1 MGEGTENR
9 EVISFRDAVDYAY
22 DMLEVLDELPDE
34 AEGLAALVYHASC
47 RADTNELSRVIEAAR
62 TQALSFDA
70 LTRAV
75 GYLVRRDKVL
85 PDILKDWLAKMLL
98 AEITR
103 PPVPKRF
110 RPGWPGSKEHRD
122 LLIYEVVVRLTEKGL
137 LPTRSESTGTVSG
150 CDAVAQAMKL
160 LKQRPASYS
169 GVRDSYYEVKR
180 AFERGSDPRAPIS
193 IINALIWEMTG

>member
-1 MGEGTENR
+1 MGDPFENR

-47 RADTNELSRVIEAAR
+47 RADTNELSRVIEASR

-70 LTRAV
+70 LTRAI
-75 GYLVRRDKVL
+75 GYLLRRDKAL
-85 PDILKDWLAKMLL
+85 PEILTDWLAKMLL

-110 RPGWPGSKEHRD
+110 TRGWPGSAEHRD
-122 LLIYEVVVRLTEKGL
+122 LLIYEVVVRLAEKGL
-137 LPTRSESTGTVSG
+137 QPTRSESKGTASG
-150 CDAVAQAMKL
+150 CEAVAQAMTL
-160 LKQRPASYS
+160 LKQKPASYS
-169 GVRDSYYEVKR
+169 GVSRSYYEIKT
-180 AFERGSDPRAPIS
+180 AFERGSDPRSPIS
-193 IINALIWEMTG
+193 IMNALIWEMTG

>member
-47 RADTNELSRVIEAAR
+47 RADTNELSRIIEASR

-75 GYLVRRDKVL
+75 GYLVRQDKAL

-103 PPVPKRF
+103 PLVPKRF
-110 RPGWPGSKEHRD
+110 TRGWPGSKEHRD
-122 LLIYEVVVRLTEKGL
+122 LLIYEVVVRLAEKGL
-137 LPTRSESTGTVSG
+137 LPTRSESTGSASG
-150 CDAVAQAMKL
+150 CDAVAQAMVL
-160 LKQRPASYS
+160 LKQSPRSYS
-169 GVRDSYYEVKR
+169 GVSRSYYEVKT

-193 IINALIWEMTG
+193 IMNALIWEMTG

>member
-1 MGEGTENR
+1 MGEGTENG
-9 EVISFRDAVDYAY
+9 EVISFLDAVDYAY

-34 AEGLAALVYHASC
+34 AEGLAALVFHASC
-47 RADTNELSRVIEAAR
+47 RGDTNELSRIIEASRA
-62 TQALSFDA
+62 QALSFDA

-75 GYLVRRDKVL
+75 GYLLRRDKAL

-110 RPGWPGSKEHRD
+110 TRGWPGSTEHRD
-122 LLIYEVVVRLTEKGL
+122 LLIYEVVARLAEKGL
-137 LPTRSESTGTVSG
+137 QPTRDRFKGTASG
-150 CDAVAQAMKL
+150 CEAVAKAMKQ
-160 LKQRPASYS
+160 LKQSPASYS
-169 GVRDSYYEVKR
+169 GVSRSYYEVKM

-193 IINALIWEMTG
+193 IMNTLIWEMTG